1 MNYIQDVFK
10 IQKVFQLYSVIPTL
24 LTLTPLT
31 F

>member
-1 MNYIQDVFK
+1 MNYIQDVFQ
-10 IQKVFQLYSVIPTL
+10 QKVFQLYGVIPTL